1 MKKIFVGREMPFE
14 HLPKGLKLPK
24 MPLPSE
30 LNHIVEDEQNGES
43 DDNKSEKKEDSNE
56 KGDFR

>member
-1 MKKIFVGREMPFE
+1 MKKIFIGREMPFE

-30 LNHIVEDEQNGES
+30 LNHIFEDEQNEKSS
-43 DDNKSEKKEDSNE
+43 DCISEEKEEDSNE
-56 KGDFR
+56 G

>member
-1 MKKIFVGREMPFE
+1 MKKIFFGREMPFE

-30 LNHIVEDEQNGES
+30 LNKTLEDEDSKKTPDCKE
-43 DDNKSEKKEDSNE
+43 DKKEDDKN
-56 KGDFR
+56 GT